1 MTDKKKLWG
10 IAGIVAAVAIVAV
23 AAYFLFSG
31 GSKPES
37 VLLSYTD
44 LLKGR
49 QIQGN
54 VFPDQQR
61 REKEMEGRRFYYAK
75 QKYL

>member
-44 LLKGR
+44 LLK
-49 QIQGN
+49 
-54 VFPDQQR
+54 
-61 REKEMEGRRFYYAK
+61 EG
-75 QKYL
+75 KYKDM

>member
-31 GSKPES
+31 GSKPEY
-37 VLLSYTD
+37 VLLSYAD
-44 LLKGR
+44 L
-49 QIQGN
+49 
-54 VFPDQQR
+54 V
-61 REKEMEGRRFYYAK
+61 
-75 QKYL
+75 

>member
-31 GSKPES
+31 GSK
-37 VLLSYTD
+37 YC
-44 LLKGR
+44 
-49 QIQGN
+49 
-54 VFPDQQR
+54 FPILI
-61 REKEMEGRRFYYAK
+61 F
-75 QKYL
+75 